1 MNSLSWLLY
10 FADVLPAMASA
21 WAVLSFFALLGWIVI
36 SVIRLFEVGPEN
48 TNTSENPFMKGWY
61 THIPKIQQLFFW
73 VATVLGIISY
83 SIPSKDTFYLII
95 ASEGAEVI
103 VTDESAKKMFQDVQ
117 SIVSLQ
123 LEEMIV
129 EKTDSL
135 GRNNNNNNNRNNGN

>member
-10 FADVLPAMASA
+10 FADILPAMATA
-21 WAVLSFFALLGWIVI
+21 WAVLSFFALLGWGFI
-36 SVIRLFEVGPEN
+36 SVARLFEAN
-48 TNTSENPFMKGWY
+48 SEAKGSSADPFMEGWY
-61 THIPKIQQLFFW
+61 IHIPKIQQLFFW
-73 VATVLGIISY
+73 AATVLGIISY

-123 LEEMIV
+123 LEEMIA

-135 GRNNNNNNNRNNGN
+135 DDRNSNSRDNRN

>member
-10 FADVLPAMASA
+10 FADILPAMAEA
-21 WAVLSFFALLGWIVI
+21 WSVIAFFALLGWIAITV
-36 SVIRLFEVGPEN
+36 VRLFEDDPANAN
-48 TNTSENPFMKGWY
+48 TKDNPFQRGWY

-73 VATVLGIISY
+73 TATILGIVSY

-123 LEEMIV
+123 LQEMID
-129 EKTDSL
+129 EKKDDLSNNNN
-135 GRNNNNNNNRNNGN
+135 RNNNNNNGN

>member
-10 FADVLPAMASA
+10 FADILPAMATA
-21 WAVLSFFALLGWIVI
+21 WAVISFFALLGWCLIT
-36 SVIRLFEVGPEN
+36 VIRLFEGGPEN
-48 TNTSENPFMKGWY
+48 TNTRENPFMQGWY
-61 THIPKIQQLFFW
+61 THIPKIQKLLFW
-73 VATVLGIISY
+73 TATVLGIISY

-103 VTDESAKKMFQDVQ
+103 VTDESAKKMFKDVQ

-135 GRNNNNNNNRNNGN
+135 DRNNNNNRNSGN

>member
-10 FADVLPAMASA
+10 FADILPAIAGA
-21 WAVLSFFALLGWIVI
+21 WAVIAFFALLGWIAITIV
-36 SVIRLFEVGPEN
+36 RLFEGDPQHAN
-48 TNTSENPFMKGWY
+48 TRENPFQRGWY
-61 THIPKIQQLFFW
+61 VHIPKIQQLFFW
-73 VATVLGIISY
+73 VATILGVISY

-123 LEEMIV
+123 LQEMID

-135 GRNNNNNNNRNNGN
+135 QNNNNNSRNNNNGN